1 MNFDA
6 SEEGMTNALLSVSRS
21 VRAYSA
27 MPMAD
32 RFMVSENFLIQ
43 PTHDDD
49 SEDDL

>member
-27 MPMAD
+27 MPMAERYMASD
-32 RFMVSENFLIQ
+32 AIFSIEDEE
-43 PTHDDD
+43 DDD
-49 SEDDL
+49 L

>member
-27 MPMAD
+27 MPMAE
-32 RFMVSENFLIQ
+32 RFMKSENFLIQ
-43 PTHDDD
+43 PDEDEE
-49 SEDDL
+49 SDDL

>member
-27 MPMAD
+27 MPMAERYMARED
-32 RFMVSENFLIQ
+32 FLVQ
-43 PTHDDD
+43 RPNDD
-49 SEDDL
+49 EDEI